1 MNLNVCL
8 TQAGPQTVSRW
19 REITASV
26 LSFLRLNNTDKQ
38 ILRSKVSKVEDL
50 CKDTI
55 RLLIDDVG
63 DWIRFTPSV
72 HEGINLNVH
81 MPPLS
86 FTLCSVELHFQL
98 LGEVLAVGAVGLL
111 VPPVSASALVGT
123 VASLVGAAGGVRA
136 VKPLGSATSE

>member
-1 MNLNVCL
+1 MTLLFVSTRYL
-8 TQAGPQTVSRW
+8 IPPREAGPQTVSRW

-26 LSFLRLNNTDKQ
+26 LCFLQPNNTNKQ

-86 FTLCSVELHFQL
+86 FTLCTVHAVQNHDLFKAINSTHNHIDLV
-98 LGEVLAVGAVGLL
+98 VLDTIAI
-111 VPPVSASALVGT
+111 
-123 VASLVGAAGGVRA
+123 
-136 VKPLGSATSE
+136 

>member
-1 MNLNVCL
+1 MIGLL
-8 TQAGPQTVSRW
+8 W
-19 REITASV
+19 R
-26 LSFLRLNNTDKQ
+26 FLQLNNTNKQ

-86 FTLCSVELHFQL
+86 FTLCNGYQRSKPDLQMTVRNIRKY
-98 LGEVLAVGAVGLL
+98 LGRRWKDTL
-111 VPPVSASALVGT
+111 T
-123 VASLVGAAGGVRA
+123 
-136 VKPLGSATSE
+136 